1 MASTPHK
8 HVRVALGFVA
18 LLPLLA
24 ACTTQ
29 ASDPEPTETSTV
41 STTSTTPTSRV
52 EETTTSSEATTE
64 TATETAAETTS
75 GEASGTE
82 GEETEASTS
91 NRRMT
96 ADVEAAYDVFASLA
110 PVELFEQFDTC
121 DPSGVEDSYACS
133 GPEVGQFQ
141 FFDNPSKATST
152 TQLLTELR
160 SSRVVEDSGSKVVGW
175 TTIGTMSIITV
186 VDNDE
191 GLVLQQMVSSDRID
205 PEERIYELGL
215 VESPEEPTEST
226 SASAASKN

>member
-1 MASTPHK
+1 MATTPYK

-18 LLPLLA
+18 LIPLLA
-24 ACTTQ
+24 AC
-29 ASDPEPTETSTV
+29 SGGESTEATE
-41 STTSTTPTSRV
+41 STTSTTSSVTSTASSSSP
-52 EETTTSSEATTE
+52 TTTPTTE
-64 TATETAAETTS
+64 SRTSETSPEES
-75 GEASGTE
+75 GET
-82 GEETEASTS
+82 ST
-91 NRRMT
+91 NKPRMGNG
-96 ADVEAAYDVFASLA
+96 VEAAYKVFASLA

-121 DPSGVEDSYACS
+121 DPSGIEDSYACT
-133 GPEVGQFQ
+133 GLEVGQFQ

-191 GLVLQQMVSSDRID
+191 GLVLQQMVSSDKID

-215 VESPEEPTEST
+215 STPKEAPEEEETVKTSTETST
-226 SASAASKN
+226 ASKN